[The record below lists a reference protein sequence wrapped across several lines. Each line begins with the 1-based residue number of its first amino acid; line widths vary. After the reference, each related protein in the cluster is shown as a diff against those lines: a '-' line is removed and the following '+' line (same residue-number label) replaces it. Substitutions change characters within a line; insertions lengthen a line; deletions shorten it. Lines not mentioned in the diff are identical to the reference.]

1 MDLCMLGHVWG
12 QNLINIPHL
21 APIPCKNSHTIFVI
35 FMLEQRE
42 PCRSQLRF
50 IVSHLKSYHL
60 KISGF
65 HLIDASI
72 VCSRAKNHYN
82 PNERVPEADSNL
94 VDKADKDLEY
104 HKAAFKPLHREME
117 NSMYFSVGAL
127 RHELSQW
134 LTSVWSDVLRY
145 ISRTQWKSFWF
156 LESKRR
162 DKPIILLL
170 MSISGEPP
178 HSSIQVCGIA
188 EPGAVWQQQISC
200 FPVCGSVQ

>member
-1 MDLCMLGHVWG
+1 
-12 QNLINIPHL
+12 
-21 APIPCKNSHTIFVI
+21 
-35 FMLEQRE
+35 
-42 PCRSQLRF
+42 
-50 IVSHLKSYHL
+50 VSHLKSYHL

-65 HLIDASI
+65 HVIDASI

-134 LTSVWSDVLRY
+134 LTSV
-145 ISRTQWKSFWF
+145 
-156 LESKRR
+156 
-162 DKPIILLL
+162 
-170 MSISGEPP
+170 
-178 HSSIQVCGIA
+178 
-188 EPGAVWQQQISC
+188 
-200 FPVCGSVQ
+200 